1 MKQNYNNNKKL
12 KLKDTEM
19 VYTDIIKKE
28 LYDNKDINIQA
39 YFQTKNYN
47 YKEKRKRKINVCFK
61 EKISFFGQRFE
72 SRNK

>member
-19 VYTDIIKKE
+19 KVYTDIIKK
-28 LYDNKDINIQA
+28 LYDNKDINIQT

-47 YKEKRKRKINVCFK
+47 YKKKKKKKN
-61 EKISFFGQRFE
+61 
-72 SRNK
+72 